1 MVGLRAEFDLK
12 GVSLSCVLWA
22 GDDEV
27 MDRFLTLSAL
37 LTDRTG
43 CFGNAVK
50 VFVQGSMSRSE
61 LKEEGRVSSREFAIS
76 CEKCFEGAV
85 ASISGG
91 TCIAV
96 RNVSKGLLHRFLE
109 ALVLR

>member
-1 MVGLRAEFDLK
+1 MVGLWAEFNLK

-27 MDRFLTLSAL
+27 MDCFLMLSAL

-50 VFVQGSMSRSE
+50 VFVQGGVSCLE
-61 LKEEGRVSSREFAIS
+61 LKEKGGVSSREFCNQLREVFRGS
-76 CEKCFEGAV
+76 C
-85 ASISGG
+85 
-91 TCIAV
+91 CID
-96 RNVSKGLLHRFLE
+96 FME
-109 ALVLR
+109 ALVSR